1 MARSGVRF
9 AWDAARRPR
18 SSGCSSLLPLPVCE
32 CGEILK
38 PGVVMFGELLPVATL
53 ERAREL
59 CAAAR
64 LLVVVGSSLE
74 VHPVAALPDET
85 LSSGGVVAIVN
96 REPTP
101 LDDRAELRLDGSAGA
116 VLRETVSFL
125 E

>member
-1 MARSGVRF
+1 MLE
-9 AWDAARRPR
+9 
-18 SSGCSSLLPLPVCE
+18 LLPLPVCA
-32 CGEILK
+32 CGEVLK

-53 ERAREL
+53 EWARKL

-85 LSSGGVVAIVN
+85 LGSGGVVAIVN

-116 VLRETVSFL
+116 MLRETVSFL